1 MNINEFMTKLNF
13 RYYSSKTIV
22 PNYIIKFPNNRPS
35 SAEYRVNC
43 TVEFDTK
50 LEVVNFI
57 LFTHLEDGLNT
68 EINAVIEI
76 SKTLIERLDQSDEKK
91 LQTFLESMC
100 SSNYV
105 NLSFKLNKFLEKFL
119 SQEEINKNIKA
130 LEEKFQELE
139 E

>member
-1 MNINEFMTKLNF
+1 
-13 RYYSSKTIV
+13 
-22 PNYIIKFPNNRPS
+22 
-35 SAEYRVNC
+35 
-43 TVEFDTK
+43 
-50 LEVVNFI
+50 
-57 LFTHLEDGLNT
+57 
-68 EINAVIEI
+68 
-76 SKTLIERLDQSDEKK
+76 
-91 LQTFLESMC
+91 MC